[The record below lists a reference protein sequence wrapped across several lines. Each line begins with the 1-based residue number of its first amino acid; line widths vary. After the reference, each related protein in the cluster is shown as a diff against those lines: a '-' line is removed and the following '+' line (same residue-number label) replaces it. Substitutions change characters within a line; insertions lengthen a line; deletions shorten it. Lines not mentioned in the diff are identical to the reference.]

1 MSTKYIFVTGGVL
14 SGVGK
19 GVTAASLGTV
29 LKSRG
34 YTVSIQKCDPYFNVD
49 AGTLNPAEHGEV
61 FVTKD
66 GAETDLDLGH
76 YERFLHTELSQKSS
90 TMSGRIYRQVIDD
103 ERAGKY
109 LGKTVQIIP
118 HVTNAMQEAIID
130 SAKGNDIHIVEVG
143 GTVGDYESTAFI
155 EAIRQMRTRIG
166 ASNCMYVHVVYLPY
180 LLASQEVKSKPAQ
193 NAVRDLREAGIHC
206 DLLVARADQ
215 DVPSSALHKL
225 SLFSD
230 IPLERVVAMPTV
242 DTIYEVPL
250 ILEQQGIGDIVCK
263 QLSIAENK
271 SHLEEWARLVS
282 HIKDQSAPKVNVAIV
297 AKYLD
302 HTDTYTSVVEALK
315 SAAWNAS
322 YQLHLTWIDAEKFT
336 EKSSP
341 TLLKDI
347 DGIVV
352 PGGFGARG
360 VEGKIA
366 AAQYALKRKIP
377 YLGLCLG
384 MQVAC
389 IGAARLSGIQDAHST
404 EFDETTKNPVIDL
417 MESQKS
423 RNELGGTMRLGNYTC
438 HLVNGSK
445 AQVLYAKNS
454 IQERHRHRYEFNPKY
469 SKHLEQQG
477 IQIVGKNPE
486 TGLTEVIEA
495 PSHPFYIATQYHPE
509 FTSRPL
515 HPHPLFKGFIE
526 AAIRTKK

>member
-19 GVTAASLGTV
+19 GVTAASIGAV

-34 YTVSIQKCDPYFNVD
+34 INVNIQKCDPYFNVD

-76 YERFLHTELSQKSS
+76 YERFLNTELTQKSS

-118 HVTNAMQEAIID
+118 HVTNAMQDAIV
-130 SAKGNDIHIVEVG
+130 AAGKGFDVHIVEVG

-155 EAIRQMRTRIG
+155 EAVRQMKTRVG
-166 ASNCMYVHVVYLPY
+166 AENCMYVHVVYLPF
-180 LLASQEVKSKPAQ
+180 LAASQEVKSKPAQ
-193 NAVRDLREAGIHC
+193 NAVRDLREVGIQC
-206 DLLVARADQ
+206 DLLVARADSP
-215 DVPSSALHKL
+215 VPAGALQKL
-225 SLFSD
+225 SLYSD
-230 IPLERVVAMPTV
+230 ITLDRVVPMPTV

-250 ILEQQGIGDIVCK
+250 ILEKLGIGDIVCK
-263 QLSIAENK
+263 QLGLKLGKSSIDD
-271 SHLEEWARLVS
+271 WAKLVH
-282 HIKDQSAPKVNVAIV
+282 HITDKKAPVVTVAVV

-315 SAAWNAS
+315 SAAWNAGK
-322 YQLHLTWIDAEKFT
+322 QLKINWIDAEKIT
-336 EKSSP
+336 DKNIEEK
-341 TLLKDI
+341 LK
-347 DGIVV
+347 GSQAVVV
-352 PGGFGARG
+352 PGGFGSRG
-360 VEGKIA
+360 VEGKII
-366 AAQYALKRKIP
+366 AAQYSLTNKIP

-389 IGAARLSGIQDAHST
+389 IGAVRLAGKTDAHST
-404 EFDETTKNPVIDL
+404 EFDEKTKNPVIDL

-423 RNELGGTMRLGNYTC
+423 RSGLGGTMRLGNYTC
-438 HLVNGSK
+438 KLSDGSK
-445 AQVLYAKNS
+445 AKELYGSGK
-454 IQERHRHRYEFNPKY
+454 IEERHRHRYEFNPDYTADLQKF
-469 SKHLEQQG
+469 G
-477 IQIVGKNPE
+477 IEIVGKNPD

-495 PSHPFYIATQYHPE
+495 RHHPYFIATQYHPE

-515 HPHPLFKGFIE
+515 QPHPLFSGLISSIK
-526 AAIRTKK
+526 

>member
-1 MSTKYIFVTGGVL
+1 MQTKYIFVTGGVL

-19 GVTAASLGTV
+19 GVTAASIGTV

-61 FVTKD
+61 FVTAD

-76 YERFLHTELSQKSS
+76 YERFLNTELSQKSS

-118 HVTNAMQEAIID
+118 HVTNAMQDAIM
-130 SAKGNDIHIVEVG
+130 AAGKGFDVHIVEVG

-155 EAIRQMRTRIG
+155 EAIRQMRTRVG
-166 ASNCMYVHVVYLPY
+166 SENCLYVHVVYLPFIA
-180 LLASQEVKSKPAQ
+180 ASQEVKSKPAQ

-206 DLLVARADQ
+206 DLLVARADN
-215 DVPSSALHKL
+215 DVPESALRKL

-230 IPLERVVAMPTV
+230 IAIDRVVPMPTV
-242 DTIYEVPL
+242 ETIYEVPL
-250 ILEQQGIGDIVCK
+250 ILESRGIGNTVCSLLGLSRK
-263 QLSIAENK
+263 NAQIDDWAQLVA
-271 SHLEEWARLVS
+271 
-282 HIKDQSAPKVNVAIV
+282 HIKDKNAPTVTIGIV

-315 SAAWNAS
+315 SAVWNKS
-322 YQLHLTWIDAEKFT
+322 WQLRVAWIDAEKVT
-336 EKSSP
+336 QKTAQS
-341 TLLKDI
+341 LLKNV

-352 PGGFGARG
+352 PGGFGSRG

-366 AAQYALKRKIP
+366 AAQYALKNNVP
-377 YLGLCLG
+377 YLGLCLC

-389 IGAARLSGIQDAHST
+389 IGAVRLAGKTDALST
-404 EFDETTKNPVIDL
+404 EFDEKTANPVIDL
-417 MESQKS
+417 MESQKTRS
-423 RNELGGTMRLGNYTC
+423 GMGGTMRLGNYTC
-438 HLVNGSK
+438 NLSSDSQAK
-445 AQVLYAKNS
+445 KLYGKQK
-454 IQERHRHRYEFNPKY
+454 IQERHRHRFEFNPVYEKD
-469 SKHLEQQG
+469 LNTQG
-477 IQIVGKNPE
+477 VYLVGKNPE
-486 TGLTEVIEA
+486 TGLAEVIEA
-495 PSHPFYIATQYHPE
+495 PQHPFFIATQYHPE

-515 HPHPLFKGFIE
+515 RPHPLFLGLIT
-526 AAIRTKK
+526 ASIKK